1 MMLWEELRES
11 LIFLDTEEMPD
22 RDGILNKMG
31 NALVREGYVKDTY
44 RKALIQREKQFPTGL
59 DIYGIGVAIPH
70 TDSCHV
76 NKAGTALGILKNPV
90 LFRHM
95 EDESIIVK
103 VRVIF
108 MLAVL
113 RPEPHLERLNSVLNI
128 IQDVGVLERL
138 LSADQRKDVIRI
150 IKAKEETL

>member
-11 LIFLDTEEMPD
+11 LIFLDMKEMQD
-22 RDGILNKMG
+22 RDRILNEMG
-31 NALVREGYVKDTY
+31 NILIREGYVKDTY
-44 RKALIQREKQFPTGL
+44 VKALIQREKQFPTGL

-76 NKAGTALGILKNPV
+76 NKAGTAIAILKKPV
-90 LFRHM
+90 IFHHM
-95 EDESIIVK
+95 EDESIMVK

-108 MLAVL
+108 MLAVIK
-113 RPEPHLERLNSVLNI
+113 PEAHLERLNSILKI
-128 IQDVGVLERL
+128 IQDVGVLEQL
-138 LSADQRKDVIRI
+138 LSAAERKDVIQI